1 MKNCVIARG
10 PRWPRKKRK
19 KEKPIN
25 WNDTLTFLPSE
36 DEEAYIGT
44 FNREDAVL
52 VKRMIRL
59 FTHEAL
65 MKNPITRRNVE
76 LSNFTRQ
83 EHFQHI
89 TSMVGI
95 TEEDNKTSKANDSCL
110 RGQKQCTSSL
120 ATDKRNE
127 LLILVN
133 SNNFLQ

>member
-10 PRWPRKKRK
+10 PRWPRKKIK
-19 KEKPIN
+19 EEKPIN

-83 EHFQHI
+83 EYVQDT

-95 TEEDNKTSKANDSCL
+95 TEEDNKSFEGQRQLLAWSKAVHLFPRIRD
-110 RGQKQCTSSL
+110 GQT
-120 ATDKRNE
+120 
-127 LLILVN
+127 
-133 SNNFLQ
+133 

>member
-95 TEEDNKTSKANDSCL
+95 TEEDNKNFEGQRQLLTWSKAVHLFPRN
-110 RGQKQCTSSL
+110 GQT
-120 ATDKRNE
+120 
-127 LLILVN
+127 
-133 SNNFLQ
+133 